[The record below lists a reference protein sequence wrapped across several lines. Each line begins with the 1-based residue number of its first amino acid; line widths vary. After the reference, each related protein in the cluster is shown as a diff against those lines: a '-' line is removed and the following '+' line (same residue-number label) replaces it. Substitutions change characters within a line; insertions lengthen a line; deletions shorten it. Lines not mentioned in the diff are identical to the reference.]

1 MGGVVVSHKTL
12 VSAPVPI
19 GIGIRGLGLGL
30 DNIGNWLTHRMEKFS
45 LKFKVGH
52 KICNI
57 LEYMYLMMYLL
68 YSCLGLYLL
77 CW

>member
-1 MGGVVVSHKTL
+1 LDGVVVSHKTL

-19 GIGIRGLGLGL
+19 GIGIRGLELGL
-30 DNIGNWLTHRMEKFS
+30 DNIGNWLTHIMEKFS

-57 LEYMYLMMYLL
+57 L
-68 YSCLGLYLL
+68 LG
-77 CW
+77 